1 MHQKCL
7 IVEIKNEGHSYL
19 RIMFLRDTLMTRVSY
34 SASPIFFLLW
44 QHDCDIDIPILAY
57 FFLKK
62 SEFYFENIYV
72 SLRNS
77 YIASENQYGS
87 QQKNLQHI

>member
-1 MHQKCL
+1 
-7 IVEIKNEGHSYL
+7 
-19 RIMFLRDTLMTRVSY
+19 MFLRDTLMTRVSY

-62 SEFYFENIYV
+62 SESYFENIYV